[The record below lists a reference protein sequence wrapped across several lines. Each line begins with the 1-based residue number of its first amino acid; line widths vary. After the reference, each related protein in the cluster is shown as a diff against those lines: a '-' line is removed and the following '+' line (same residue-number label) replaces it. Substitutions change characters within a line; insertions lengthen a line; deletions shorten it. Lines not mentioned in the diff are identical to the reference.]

1 MAPSASGDGPLFTPP
16 MPHMTAEPRQA
27 KLGALAQQHRNLVV
41 AGTGVA
47 ILVAVVLTIV
57 LVSDGGKKSAAAGAV
72 ATAAGEASE
81 STPRTRELVQA
92 AQQHVAAGLPQK
104 ALEVLEG
111 EDLGSDADAYAV
123 LGHARITSNRR
134 LDGLG
139 AYERAIALDAKYR
152 TDSQLRANVERVLDG
167 RDAAAAIVAIE
178 LALRLEPRM
187 EDHVKK
193 LAETSKHNDI
203 RRRALWVAQREKFA
217 ERIDGATAWSLEL
230 THSVTCEERLAAV
243 QQLKRIGDAKALPA
257 LKRAKSHRCVE
268 REVTEAIAQ
277 IEGAA
282 QQPQPT
288 APSP

>member
-1 MAPSASGDGPLFTPP
+1 
-16 MPHMTAEPRQA
+16 MTAEPA

-41 AGTGVA
+41 AGIGVV
-47 ILVAVVLTIV
+47 ILTAVVLTIV
-57 LVSDGGKKSAAAGAV
+57 LVSGGGKKSAAAGAV
-72 ATAAGEASE
+72 ATAGGGATSA
-81 STPRTRELVQA
+81 STPRTRELTQA

-111 EDLGSDADAYAV
+111 EDLGNDADAYAV

-152 TDSQLRANVERVLDG
+152 TDPQVRANVERVLEG

-178 LALRLEPRM
+178 IGLRLEPRM

-203 RRRALWVAQREKFA
+203 RRRALWVAQREKFVD
-217 ERIDGATAWSLEL
+217 RIDGATAWSLDL
-230 THSVTCEERLAAV
+230 TQSATCEERLAAV
-243 QQLKRIGDAKALPA
+243 QQLKRVGDAKALPA
-257 LKRAKSHRCVE
+257 LRKAKSHRCVE
-268 REVTEAIAQ
+268 REVAEAIAQ
-277 IEGAA
+277 IENA
-282 QQPQPT
+282 T
-288 APSP
+288 APSPAPEPSTSKP